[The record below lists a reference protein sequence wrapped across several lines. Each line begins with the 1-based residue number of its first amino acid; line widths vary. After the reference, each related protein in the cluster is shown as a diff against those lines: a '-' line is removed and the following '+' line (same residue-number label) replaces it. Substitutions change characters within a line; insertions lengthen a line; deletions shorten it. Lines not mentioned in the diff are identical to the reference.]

1 MAHPLAS
8 LCYPANRRAHHA
20 GALRRAFRREPTVRA
35 VYAAYDPTKPDA
47 MQRGF
52 FIVRT
57 GDYVMSASK
66 ALYAVLIVAILGLA
80 GCNTVAGVGKDLEA
94 GGEKIQSTA
103 QDTKEKM

>member
-1 MAHPLAS
+1 
-8 LCYPANRRAHHA
+8 
-20 GALRRAFRREPTVRA
+20 
-35 VYAAYDPTKPDA
+35 
-47 MQRGF
+47 
-52 FIVRT
+52 
-57 GDYVMSASK
+57 MSASK